1 MDELLADTPADARD
15 LVKALLA
22 MDPTKRLTA
31 KQAMSHKYV
40 EKYVHMKPSILPNE
54 IKYQFR
60 LFFFID
66 FVIHHLNWN

>member
-40 EKYVHMKPSILPNE
+40 EK
-54 IKYQFR
+54 
-60 LFFFID
+60 
-66 FVIHHLNWN
+66 